1 MAQENITVERRYER
15 ISLPQGMYV
24 AWYGGGG
31 QEVSRVHTL
40 GMGGLFI
47 STNNAQPAGTK
58 LILVFEVPGGSVQ
71 ADAVVRSVVPEKG
84 MGLEFTRLALSDR
97 ILLERLLKRLL
108 RRDPSTRTQ
117 N

>member
-1 MAQENITVERRYER
+1 MVEETTLVQRRYRR

-24 AWYGGGG
+24 VWYGGGG
-31 QEVSRVHTL
+31 QEASRVRTL

-47 STNNAQPAGTK
+47 SAANPLSVGSK

-71 ADAVVRSVVPEKG
+71 ADGVVRSVVPGDG
-84 MGLEFTRLALSDR
+84 MGVEFTRLAVSDR

-108 RRDPSTRTQ
+108 R
-117 N
+117 

>member
-1 MAQENITVERRYER
+1 MAQETILVQRRYER

-24 AWYGGGG
+24 AWYGGDG
-31 QEVSRVHTL
+31 QEVSRVRTL

-47 STNNAQPAGTK
+47 STHNPAPVGAK
-58 LILVFEVPGGSVQ
+58 LILVFEIPGGSVQ
-71 ADAVVRSVVPEKG
+71 ADAVVRNVVADKG

-108 RRDPSTRTQ
+108 R
-117 N
+117 

>member
-1 MAQENITVERRYER
+1 MQGSSDIVEETTLLQRRYER

-24 AWYGGGG
+24 AWYGGGE
-31 QEVSRVHTL
+31 QEVSRVRTL

-47 STNNAQPAGTK
+47 SAANPPSVGSK

-71 ADAVVRSVVPEKG
+71 AGGVVRSVVPGEG
-84 MGLEFTRLALSDR
+84 MGVEFTRLAVSDR

-108 RRDPSTRTQ
+108 R
-117 N
+117 

>member
-1 MAQENITVERRYER
+1 MAEESTVVQRRFER

-24 AWYGGGG
+24 AWYGGDG

-47 STNNAQPAGTK
+47 STNNPQPAGTK

-71 ADAVVRSVVPEKG
+71 ADGVVRSVVPDKG
-84 MGLEFTRLALSDR
+84 MGLEFTRLTWSDR
-97 ILLERLLKRLL
+97 IILERLLKRLL
-108 RRDPSTRTQ
+108 R
-117 N
+117 